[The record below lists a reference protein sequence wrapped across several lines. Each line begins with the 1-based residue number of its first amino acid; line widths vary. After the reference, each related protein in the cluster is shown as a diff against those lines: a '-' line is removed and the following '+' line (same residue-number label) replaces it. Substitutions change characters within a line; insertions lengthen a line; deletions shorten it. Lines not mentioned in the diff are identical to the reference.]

1 MGQIHRGHAGW
12 GICHHD
18 WGSSQAKVR
27 RLRLGN
33 APRHFT
39 ESRVLQRLDGRLM
52 LEQNGN
58 PVPNWVNP
66 IALVA
71 FQAVFPAQ
79 HKRLAADGTGENFEE
94 FWGNHDVPI
103 VARKL
108 SAISNK

>member
-1 MGQIHRGHAGW
+1 
-12 GICHHD
+12 
-18 WGSSQAKVR
+18 
-27 RLRLGN
+27 
-33 APRHFT
+33 
-39 ESRVLQRLDGRLM
+39 M

-58 PVPNWVNP
+58 SVPNWVYP

-71 FQAVFPAQ
+71 LQAVFAAQ
-79 HKRLAADGTGENFEE
+79 HKGLAADWTRENLEE

>member
-1 MGQIHRGHAGW
+1 
-12 GICHHD
+12 
-18 WGSSQAKVR
+18 VR